1 MHRTLVVA
9 HDNNLPLIGSFVF
22 VITPGPRIDRIPTQE
37 KRFFSG
43 NDVNL
48 RFDKNV
54 FLPNTANSM
63 SLATIPNSSKFEPHP
78 QNQFAHCHGRNG
90 L

>member
-54 FLPNTANSM
+54 FLLNAASFDELGNNTEQQQIRTSPSKSIR
-63 SLATIPNSSKFEPHP
+63 SLS
-78 QNQFAHCHGRNG
+78 R
-90 L
+90 